1 MEIMS
6 VKHGESTKRIENLNN
21 EMMNISVE
29 NKATY
34 QKSVE
39 FTGNIHHLKEQND
52 KLMGDLNRYSNEIK
66 ALNSRISEQELKLDE
81 KNSAVVSKDNQINE
95 LKTMLIEFE
104 NLNNQIEGKLTSMK
118 YTESDLGK
126 LNQELRNQ
134 VMQLERELKDSQ
146 GK

>member
-1 MEIMS
+1 
-6 VKHGESTKRIENLNN
+6 
-21 EMMNISVE
+21 
-29 NKATY
+29 
-34 QKSVE
+34 
-39 FTGNIHHLKEQND
+39 
-52 KLMGDLNRYSNEIK
+52 MGDLNRYSNEIK